1 MIQQKMEVVK
11 DVFDTPPNVKQIFD
25 SLLADDGMCR
35 DPLGEAE
42 WARQAG

>member
-1 MIQQKMEVVK
+1 M
-11 DVFDTPPNVKQIFD
+11 FLTPPRMCVAVKKIFNP
-25 SLLADDGMCR
+25 LLADDGMCR